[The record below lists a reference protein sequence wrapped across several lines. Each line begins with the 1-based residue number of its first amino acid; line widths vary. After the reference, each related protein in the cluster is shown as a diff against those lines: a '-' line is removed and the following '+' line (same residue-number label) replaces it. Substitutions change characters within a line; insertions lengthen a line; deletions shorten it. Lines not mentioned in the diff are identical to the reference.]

1 MSCATSSGYRC
12 CYGGRPLLA
21 NLASFAQTGN
31 KLSAVEEVS
40 TSSFGQDLSQ
50 KRYKSPGRM

>member
-1 MSCATSSGYRC
+1 MSCAISSC
-12 CYGGRPLLA
+12 PPLA
-21 NLASFAQTGN
+21 NLANFAQTAN